1 MRTIAI
7 ALLTA
12 GLFGCVTMPEGMLP
26 KAPPATPETKTE
38 RPARRWSVE
47 EVNDR
52 NARKVS
58 MELWDDLDREES
70 EPRQPT
76 TK

>member
-12 GLFGCVTMPEGMLP
+12 GLFGCVTIPDGVLP
-26 KAPPATPETKTE
+26 KAPPAASEGKTAG
-38 RPARRWSVE
+38 PTRRWSAE

-52 NARKVS
+52 NARKIS

-70 EPRQPT
+70 EPRQSN

>member
-7 ALLTA
+7 AILTA
-12 GLFGCVTMPEGMLP
+12 GLFGCVTMPEGMFP
-26 KAPPATPETKTE
+26 KTGHAVPEAKTE
-38 RPARRWSVE
+38 RPTRRWTPE
-47 EVNDR
+47 DVNDR
-52 NARKVS
+52 NARKIS

-70 EPRQPT
+70 EPRKST